1 MNTLLTS
8 SGVLPAGNLFHFSF
22 IDKSHVFVFF
32 YGNNGMDFINVNEC
46 FFIHV
51 YISAMC
57 MYGYFMI
64 FLYSQ
69 VSCYF
74 VFKVEDLSEKILL
87 QIFPKC
93 SDSDELSINNGNGK
107 YLLTC

>member
-1 MNTLLTS
+1 
-8 SGVLPAGNLFHFSF
+8 
-22 IDKSHVFVFF
+22 
-32 YGNNGMDFINVNEC
+32 
-46 FFIHV
+46 
-51 YISAMC
+51 MC

-107 YLLTC
+107 YLLTCKFNSLHTFEMAICTNTITRFLFFR